1 MKINFNAPLYIDGVL
16 DSLYAICEGIGR
28 YHDRNIDGCNDEI
41 IRILR
46 SIEKKIMEVTGV
58 DHKVD
63 YKIERND

>member
-1 MKINFNAPLYIDGVL
+1 MNKNLSTAYIDGVL
-16 DSLYAICEGIGR
+16 DSLYAISEGIGR

-58 DHKVD
+58 DYKVD